1 MFILYGIW
9 GEVLAQSIML
19 GLTKKI
25 AFMLCAVATWRPPV
39 DPILNPEVD
48 HSLFGQLVQRAQLLL
63 FTAIRPQ
70 FFPINPL

>member
-1 MFILYGIW
+1 MFILYCIW

-19 GLTKKI
+19 EDWI
-25 AFMLCAVATWRPPV
+25 YAVCSGHVKTTSWL
-39 DPILNPEVD
+39 DLIPEVD

-63 FTAIRPQ
+63 FTAERPQ